1 MIAIHNS
8 TTDGL
13 VVEVMNQRPFISKN
27 PCLLIGEKRTSFIF
41 IPNTEVI
48 FLEDSSSQIMSI
60 IIPKCSSAGVLNQE
74 EESVGVYV

>member
-13 VVEVMNQRPFISKN
+13 VVKVMNQRPFISKS

-41 IPNTEVI
+41 IPNTEII
-48 FLEDSSSQIMSI
+48 FLEDSSSQNMSI

-74 EESVGVYV
+74 